1 MTGASLGFLH
11 RIFRRE
17 HDGADRRAGRG
28 RQAGGQLG
36 KRFLGGRVEHR
47 VQKLIELLRVDAQD
61 GFLLADEAFA
71 HHLDGDANRR
81 RPGALAV
88 AGLEHVERAVLDGE
102 LEVLDVAVVLLEHGG
117 DVAELVVDRG
127 IPLQQLGDGVR
138 RANAGHHV
146 FALRVL
152 EELAVE
158 GLLAG
163 GRVAG
168 EAHARGRGFAQVAEH
183 HGLHVDGGAQ
193 VVRNLVHLAVVD
205 GAGVEPGAEH
215 GVARALELGHGIL
228 REGFAGLLL
237 DQLLVAHDDLLQVFR
252 GQLGIELRLGLLLL
266 AVEYLVEIVLGDLQ
280 HHVAVHL
287 DEAAVAIVGE
297 ARIVALG
304 FQRLDGLVVEAEVED
319 GVHHA
324 RHGEL
329 GAGAHA
335 HQQRVLDV
343 AQLLSH
349 ALFEDL
355 ERFQHLRVDLRR
367 NSVVV
372 LEVDVADF
380 GGNGEAGG
388 HRQLGPAHFGEPGAF
403 AAERI
408 FHFSITVGGSVAER
422 IDNLLHALLL

>member
-1 MTGASLGFLH
+1 
-11 RIFRRE
+11 
-17 HDGADRRAGRG
+17 
-28 RQAGGQLG
+28 
-36 KRFLGGRVEHR
+36 
-47 VQKLIELLRVDAQD
+47 VQELIELLRVDAQD
-61 GFLLADEAFA
+61 GFLLADESFA

-88 AGLEHVERAVLDGE
+88 AGLEHVELAVLDGE

-127 IPLQQLGDGVR
+127 IPLQQLGDGVW
-138 RANAGHHV
+138 RAHAGDHV

-163 GRVAG
+163 GRIAG
-168 EAHARGRGFAQVAEH
+168 EAHAGGRSLAQVTEH
-183 HGLHVDGGAQ
+183 HGLHVDGGAE

-215 GVARALELGHGIL
+215 GVARALKLSQGIL
-228 REGFAGLLL
+228 REGLAGFLL
-237 DQLLVAHDDLLQVFR
+237 DQLLVARDDLFQVFR
-252 GQLGIELRLGLLLL
+252 PSVRYPAWPWPSSSGRRTRRRNR
-266 AVEYLVEIVLGDLQ
+266 AWDLE

-297 ARIVALG
+297 ARTVALG

-329 GAGAHA
+329 GAGSHA

-343 AQLLSH
+343 AELLSH

-355 ERFQHLRVDLRR
+355 ERFHHLRVDLRR

-408 FHFSITVGGSVAER
+408 FHLSITVGGSVAER